1 MKTRSVASAV
11 LLAFLSSTISLPALA
26 EDDPATTQ
34 ARARF
39 KEGVDYYDKGQFEN
53 ARLAFQQ
60 AYMLKKHPAVLLNLA
75 QSGAKANHPL
85 EASRYFQQFLRE
97 ATSATPQ
104 QRKDA
109 EKGLAEVRSKLG
121 MIDVLGPPG
130 VEITLDDKERLGTTP
145 IAEPVDVEPGPHTF
159 KSPAEQLH
167 VTIAAGQR
175 MQVKFGDRPA
185 PVVAAPAPALGPA
198 ADAATPEPASA
209 PTDPSL
215 VPESS
220 HKKPGL
226 FSPPKHMAPVW
237 AGVAVGGVGLVGTIL
252 FAVFKAD
259 AQSKADQVAAD
270 ISAAAQA
277 STPPVPVR
285 GLCNDTTQPRFTEAC
300 NTLRDNNSKVDTNA
314 TIANVSAVVMVGGLL
329 FAGGWYLFA
338 PKRDAHPAEAPPPV
352 AKPTVHVLPY
362 GGYGQGGLNL
372 TGTF

>member
-11 LLAFLSSTISLPALA
+11 LLAFLSSTLSLPALA

-39 KEGVDYYDKGQFEN
+39 KEGVDYYDKGQFES

-75 QSGAKANHPL
+75 QSDAKSNHPL
-85 EASRYFQQFLRE
+85 EAAKFFQQFLRE

-130 VEITLDDKERLGTTP
+130 VEVTLDDKDRIGTTP
-145 IAEPVDVEPGPHTF
+145 IADPIDVEPGPHTL

-185 PVVAAPAPALGPA
+185 PVAVAPAPAPVPAPA
-198 ADAATPEPASA
+198 AAEEPAAA

-220 HKKPGL
+220 YKKPGI

-252 FAVFKAD
+252 FAIFKSD
-259 AQSKADQVAAD
+259 AQSKADEVAEQ
-270 ISAAAQA
+270 IRTAAGA
-277 STPPVPVR
+277 STPPLETK
-285 GLCNDTTQPRFTEAC
+285 GLCNDPAQTRFTDAC
-300 NTLRDNNSKVDTNA
+300 NTLRDNNSKVNTNA
-314 TIANVSAVVMVGGLL
+314 TIANVSVGVMVVGLV
-329 FAGGWYLFA
+329 FAGGWYLLA
-338 PKRDAHPAEAPPPV
+338 PKRDAQPAEAAPV
-352 AKPTVHVLPY
+352 AKPTFNVTPY
-362 GGYGQGGLNL
+362 GGYGQGGLSL